1 MNKTRALQRTL
12 YLAAKRS
19 PTRRFHALFDRVWRE
34 DVLRRAWVEVHA
46 NQGAP
51 GVDGVTI
58 GDIKAAGVGEFLDGL
73 AARLRDGTYRP
84 GPVRRVWIPKPGK
97 PEMRPLGIANVVDRV
112 VQQALKIVLE
122 PIWEAD
128 FLPCSFGFR
137 PKRSAHQAL
146 QAMREAIRAGRTWV
160 VDADIDSFFD
170 RLDHDLILECLRE
183 RVSDRRV
190 LKLIRVFLSA
200 GVLDGVV
207 LSTPVEGAP
216 QGGPLSPLLANVVLH
231 RLDRQWRER
240 FRRLGVLIRYADDEV
255 ICCPTEDRAR
265 AALAALQEILG
276 ELGLQVST
284 AKTRIVGLASGE
296 EGCDFLGFHHRMM
309 SSRRHPAH
317 RYPACWPSKKAMGR
331 ACSRIR
337 ELTGRNRCHTPTHLV
352 VADVN
357 YFLRGW
363 QGYFRFG
370 NSSRWFAKLDRY
382 VIERMALLI
391 SKRHGRR
398 GRGHGMKHVIMSGNR
413 LGLVKLSGTVQYGR
427 IAHAV
432 R

>member
-1 MNKTRALQRTL
+1 
-12 YLAAKRS
+12 
-19 PTRRFHALFDRVWRE
+19 
-34 DVLRRAWVEVHA
+34 
-46 NQGAP
+46 
-51 GVDGVTI
+51 
-58 GDIKAAGVGEFLDGL
+58 
-73 AARLRDGTYRP
+73 
-84 GPVRRVWIPKPGK
+84 
-97 PEMRPLGIANVVDRV
+97 MRPLGIANVVDRV

-265 AALAALQEILG
+265 AALVALQEILG